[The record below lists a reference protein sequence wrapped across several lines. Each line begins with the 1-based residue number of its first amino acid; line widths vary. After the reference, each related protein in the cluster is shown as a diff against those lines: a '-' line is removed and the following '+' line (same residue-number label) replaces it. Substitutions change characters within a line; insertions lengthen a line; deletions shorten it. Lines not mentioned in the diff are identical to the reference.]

1 MEYVLYCTCTVNKR
15 RQFAQF
21 LRCVRARLHD
31 LLYLPLGVAEEI
43 SHLLWQCCTEF
54 DAANAVFFREIA
66 QAAHSELTQYV
77 RKVELWCLG
86 ILLAVGLL
94 DLRDSRDCA

>member
-1 MEYVLYCTCTVNKR
+1 MCIRDRYLYSKKKR

-54 DAANAVFFREIA
+54 DAANAVLFREIA

-77 RKVELWCLG
+77 RNVEFWCLG
-86 ILLAVGLL
+86 ILAVGLH
-94 DLRDSRDCA
+94 DVRH